1 MINFV
6 PWKDKIVVRPS
17 KVAGV
22 IVGPTG
28 KSIHPTQGMVVA
40 VGNAC
45 KNLARSTG
53 PEGVGPGAAGGGWTV
68 LGAGAGAARVGTG
81 ATGAKLERCCGMA
94 TGGISAAAAS
104 ETGLISTSDSP
115 AAEIAP

>member
-40 VGNAC
+40 TGNAC
-45 KNLARSTG
+45 KNYANGDVLIYGPHSGVWIKVEDEEYLCMGEFEAFGKLTG
-53 PEGVGPGAAGGGWTV
+53 RIEGADVPDNKDT
-68 LGAGAGAARVGTG
+68 
-81 ATGAKLERCCGMA
+81 
-94 TGGISAAAAS
+94 
-104 ETGLISTSDSP
+104 P
-115 AAEIAP
+115 N